1 MCLAYGSAV
10 ACLVPVIEEHLPA
23 LQFIAHGIERTVQFP
38 CNSADGP
45 LVAQASLND
54 DAVFEGQ
61 MFSFLSYWICDR
73 LYLIHSNSPCVS
85 VWV

>member
-1 MCLAYGSAV
+1 MSCA
-10 ACLVPVIEEHLPA
+10 LV
-23 LQFIAHGIERTVQFP
+23 HGIGRTVQFP

-73 LYLIHSNSPCVS
+73 LYLIHSDSPCVG

>member
-1 MCLAYGSAV
+1 MSGNII
-10 ACLVPVIEEHLPA
+10 IEEHLPA
-23 LQFIAHGIERTVQFP
+23 LQFIAHGIGRTVQFP
-38 CNSADGP
+38 CNSTDGP

-61 MFSFLSYWICDR
+61 MFLFLSYWI
-73 LYLIHSNSPCVS
+73 SNSPCVS